1 MTASER
7 GEEERK
13 LFLSVFVRRTKEKRK
28 EEKRKKRKREKDL
41 FFDARKKVRETE
53 FYPITDGLLEVKIDT
68 HMVL

>member
-1 MTASER
+1 MTASE
-7 GEEERK
+7 EK
-13 LFLSVFVRRTKEKRK
+13 KKKVVFVSFCSTHKGKTTK